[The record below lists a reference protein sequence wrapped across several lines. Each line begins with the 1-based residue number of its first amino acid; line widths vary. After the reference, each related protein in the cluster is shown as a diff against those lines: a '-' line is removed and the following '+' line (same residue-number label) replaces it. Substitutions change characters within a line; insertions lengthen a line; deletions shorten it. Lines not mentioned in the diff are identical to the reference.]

1 MNTRVR
7 WFRVFRSIGLAIT
20 MAFPLVSSASS
31 ITNTFLSST
40 SGTAQID
47 IGDTIVFEVSITLN
61 TAQKYTTVFFTLSG
75 DQATASGESL
85 PFATTAHAVTGWA
98 WHYTKNAGTGGTK
111 VNFSTTSRQAPNTAA
126 EGALPPPGP
135 VSGLFGFLA
144 DATGSGTTSMVGTVT
159 IVADANGE
167 YVGGAYLQPFVAAFE
182 EGPGLPDTVTING
195 GDFTVGTVVPEPGT
209 ALLVALGL
217 AGLAAKR
224 SRPKRS

>member
-1 MNTRVR
+1 MKKA
-7 WFRVFRSIGLAIT
+7 LALSAFALV
-20 MAFPLVSSASS
+20 MALPLVSSASS

-61 TAQKYTTVFFTLSG
+61 AAQKYTTVFFTLSG
-75 DQATASGESL
+75 DQATASGESN
-85 PFATTAHAVTGWA
+85 PFATTAHNVTGWA
-98 WHYTKNAGTGGTK
+98 WHYTKKSGVTGGTK
-111 VNFSTTSRQAPNTAA
+111 VNFGTTALQTPNGAA
-126 EGALPPPGP
+126 VVLNPPGP
-135 VSGLFGFLA
+135 VTGLYGFLA

-167 YVGGAYLQPFVAAFE
+167 YVGGGYIQPFVAAFE

-209 ALLVALGL
+209 ALLMMLGL
-217 AGLAAKR
+217 GGLGLMGR
-224 SRPKRS
+224 SNRK